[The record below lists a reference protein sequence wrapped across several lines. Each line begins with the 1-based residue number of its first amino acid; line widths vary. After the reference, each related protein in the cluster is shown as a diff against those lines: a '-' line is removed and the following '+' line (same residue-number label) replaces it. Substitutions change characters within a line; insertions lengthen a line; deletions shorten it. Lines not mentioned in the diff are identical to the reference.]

1 MSPKAT
7 VRTLA
12 PQPEGKSPEIHT
24 WIPCCTTVTLRPHTL
39 RRAVLAV
46 TVTVMTLPWR
56 EPITWPLQGQEAWG
70 VKSLSGRRGWI
81 W

>member
-7 VRTLA
+7 VGTLA

-24 WIPCCTTVTLRPHTL
+24 WIPCSTTATLRPHTL
-39 RRAVLAV
+39 RQAVLAV
-46 TVTVMTLPWR
+46 TVTVETLPWW
-56 EPITWPLQGQEAWG
+56 EPVTRPLQVQGAWA

-81 W
+81 R